1 MGRGAAGAQVKL
13 SLGANYVLTFA
24 AGWINKY
31 PVHRFSLLHTLGQSR
46 GRCGGWAGLWG
57 ALWIAGIAQ
66 TPAMHVGER
75 AVTLPKLL
83 VIEHAGDDQFDATG
97 MGTVEE
103 ELRSA
108 PFSNELTEVDF
119 TGEEGLGAEISAEL
133 AAISSASP
141 AATAAGETR
150 LNLRGFPAP
159 VLRNGFAQLGI
170 LETLNIN
177 EIIVIQGPLVPVLG
191 RAAPGGIQN
200 FLTTRP
206 SAKERNKFEAGTST
220 ENRQRASWE
229 STGALVPKKIWQRWA
244 VDWSRKLG
252 PEEFVR
258 ENDLTVSGAVT
269 LKHTRAAS
277 SLISV
282 DYRRYDGN
290 PTAGIPEYKLAAGQ
304 LVLGPY
310 LPLAHFNNNGP
321 DAGILRQSL
330 VVGAQFEG
338 QINRTWALRAA
349 VQGWWRA
356 IDQDRFTATQ
366 LVLATGLFEGTREP
380 RHIEQRQQALATHV
394 EFTGRFRTA
403 GIEHKLLS
411 YVGVT
416 WGEYDRA
423 DRALSLADRA
433 ALPLSVRAFNP
444 LAPDYYFPAYTP
456 DLYARL
462 LTDRQ
467 EAARYTS
474 WELTDRAAFD
484 RGRTVVTAGLRL
496 DQVNL
501 AVQDH
506 KPNALWP
513 QLSDH
518 TGQLSYHT
526 GVNYQ
531 WIPRRVLL
539 FASAST
545 AFDPSTPVD
554 ARTGRIQRNETTLG
568 YEGGLKGRAL
578 AGKVDY
584 SASLFVLYNQ
594 HIARRNPLY
603 DDPVLDAAQTQ
614 PQLVAAGEERFTGAR
629 VDLRYKLTPRLTA
642 ALRAVHLAAITTKS
656 PSLDPEVGQQLT
668 RLPVD
673 TATVQL
679 RYLPPL
685 GLAGFSS
692 SVSFSYIGSYV
703 ANYGDAKHAYLAWP
717 SYGLLALTGGYTWKV
732 GPRRC
737 TLGLS
742 LRNALAQDLVASNA
756 RVGSPREL
764 GGSVRILF

>member
-1 MGRGAAGAQVKL
+1 MTLIHIAQHSRRSLQRFCGLVALWGVIYLAAGAQ
-13 SLGANYVLTFA
+13 
-24 AGWINKY
+24 
-31 PVHRFSLLHTLGQSR
+31 
-46 GRCGGWAGLWG
+46 
-57 ALWIAGIAQ
+57 
-66 TPAMHVGER
+66 TPAVHPVER
-75 AVTLPKLL
+75 AVALPKLS
-83 VIEHAGDDQFDATG
+83 VVEHAGDDQFDATG
-97 MGTVEE
+97 MGAVEE

-108 PFSNELTEVDF
+108 PFSNDLTEVDF
-119 TGEEGLGAEISAEL
+119 SREEGLGIEVLAEL

-141 AATAAGETR
+141 AAAAAGEER
-150 LNLRGFPAP
+150 LNLRGFPTP
-159 VLRNGFAQLGI
+159 ILRNGFTQLGI
-170 LETLNIN
+170 LETLNVN
-177 EIIVIQGPLVPVLG
+177 ETIVIQGPLVPVLG

-206 SAKERNKFEAGTST
+206 SAKERNKFETGTST
-220 ENRQRASWE
+220 ANRQRASWE
-229 STGALVPKKIWQRWA
+229 STGTLVPKKIWQRWA

-258 ENDLTVSGAVT
+258 ENDLTVSGALT

-277 SLISV
+277 SLISI
-282 DYRRYDGN
+282 DYRHYEGN

-310 LPLAHFNNNGP
+310 LPLAYFNNNGP
-321 DAGILRQSL
+321 NAGILRQSL

-338 QINRTWALRAA
+338 QINRAWALRAA
-349 VQGWWRA
+349 VEGWWRA
-356 IDQDRFTATQ
+356 IDQDRFTAAQ

-380 RHIEQRQQALATHV
+380 RHIEQRQQALATHL

-403 GIEHKLLS
+403 EIEHKLLS
-411 YVGVT
+411 YAGVT
-416 WGEYDRA
+416 WGEYDRV

-444 LAPDYYFPAYTP
+444 WAPDYDFPAYTP

-531 WIPRRVLL
+531 WIPSRVLL

-554 ARTGRIQRNETTLG
+554 ARTGRIQQNETTLG
-568 YEGGLKGRAL
+568 YESGLKGRAL
-578 AGKVDY
+578 AGKFDY

-603 DDPVLDAAQTQ
+603 DDPILDAAQTQ
-614 PQLVAAGEERFTGAR
+614 PQLVAAGEERFSGAR

-656 PSLDPEVGQQLT
+656 PAIDLEVGQQLT

-673 TATVQL
+673 SATVQL
-679 RYLPPL
+679 RYFPVL
-685 GLAGFSS
+685 GAAGFSS
-692 SVSFSYIGSYV
+692 SASCSYIGPYV
-703 ANYGDAKHAYLAWP
+703 ASYGDAKHAYLAWP
-717 SYGLLALTGGYTWKV
+717 GYGLLSLTGGYTWKI

-742 LRNALAQDLVASNA
+742 LRNALARDLVSSNA
-756 RVGSPREL
+756 RVGAPREL
-764 GGSVRILF
+764 GGSLRVLF

>member
-1 MGRGAAGAQVKL
+1 
-13 SLGANYVLTFA
+13 
-24 AGWINKY
+24 
-31 PVHRFSLLHTLGQSR
+31 
-46 GRCGGWAGLWG
+46 
-57 ALWIAGIAQ
+57 
-66 TPAMHVGER
+66 
-75 AVTLPKLL
+75 
-83 VIEHAGDDQFDATG
+83 
-97 MGTVEE
+97 
-103 ELRSA
+103 
-108 PFSNELTEVDF
+108 
-119 TGEEGLGAEISAEL
+119 
-133 AAISSASP
+133 
-141 AATAAGETR
+141 
-150 LNLRGFPAP
+150 
-159 VLRNGFAQLGI
+159 
-170 LETLNIN
+170 
-177 EIIVIQGPLVPVLG
+177 
-191 RAAPGGIQN
+191 
-200 FLTTRP
+200 
-206 SAKERNKFEAGTST
+206 
-220 ENRQRASWE
+220 
-229 STGALVPKKIWQRWA
+229 
-244 VDWSRKLG
+244 
-252 PEEFVR
+252 
-258 ENDLTVSGAVT
+258 
-269 LKHTRAAS
+269 
-277 SLISV
+277 
-282 DYRRYDGN
+282 
-290 PTAGIPEYKLAAGQ
+290 
-304 LVLGPY
+304 
-310 LPLAHFNNNGP
+310 
-321 DAGILRQSL
+321 
-330 VVGAQFEG
+330 
-338 QINRTWALRAA
+338 
-349 VQGWWRA
+349 
-356 IDQDRFTATQ
+356 
-366 LVLATGLFEGTREP
+366 
-380 RHIEQRQQALATHV
+380 LATHV

-416 WGEYDRA
+416 WGEYDRV

-444 LAPDYYFPAYTP
+444 SAPDYYFPAYTP

-496 DQVNL
+496 DQVNV

-554 ARTGRIQRNETTLG
+554 ARTGKIQQNETTLG
-568 YEGGLKGRAL
+568 YESGLKGRAL
-578 AGKVDY
+578 AGKFDY

-614 PQLVAAGEERFTGAR
+614 PQLVAAGEERFAGSR
-629 VDLRYKLTPRLTA
+629 IDLRYKFTSRLTA
-642 ALRAVHLAAITTKS
+642 ALRAVRLAAITTKS

-679 RYLPPL
+679 RYLPLL
-685 GLAGFSS
+685 GMAGFSS

-717 SYGLLALTGGYTWKV
+717 SYGLLTLTGGHTWKV

-737 TLGLS
+737 TLGLT
-742 LRNALAQDLVASNA
+742 LRNALARDLVSSNA